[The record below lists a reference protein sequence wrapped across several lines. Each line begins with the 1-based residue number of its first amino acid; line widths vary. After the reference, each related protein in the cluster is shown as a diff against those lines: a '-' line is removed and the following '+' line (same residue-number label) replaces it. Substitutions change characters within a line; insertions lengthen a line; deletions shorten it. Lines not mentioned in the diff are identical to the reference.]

1 MTTDDRVR
9 MFGVTVRDS
18 TGRITAL
25 SVYRNFFDAAAEFEA
40 VDLGTSN
47 AHEVRLYKKDIA
59 PGDGVDEAAFI
70 RYAEGYLRKHAVM
83 WDEIHTRKALTLEER
98 LNKTI
103 EEKFFSTDTVF
114 RSEELSGCAVVRHQG
129 VLCLVTSD
137 GNVVEYHRA

>member
-9 MFGVTVRDS
+9 VFGVTVHDS

-25 SVYRNFFDAAAEFEA
+25 GVYRNFFEATAEFEA
-40 VDLGTSN
+40 VDPTTSY

-70 RYAEGYLRKHAVM
+70 RYAEGYLRKHMVM
-83 WDEIHTRKALTLEER
+83 WDEIYTRKAPTLEER

-114 RSEELSGCAVVRHQG
+114 RNEDMSGCAVVRHQG
-129 VLCLVTSD
+129 SLCFVTSD
-137 GNVVEYHRA
+137 GDVIEYHRA